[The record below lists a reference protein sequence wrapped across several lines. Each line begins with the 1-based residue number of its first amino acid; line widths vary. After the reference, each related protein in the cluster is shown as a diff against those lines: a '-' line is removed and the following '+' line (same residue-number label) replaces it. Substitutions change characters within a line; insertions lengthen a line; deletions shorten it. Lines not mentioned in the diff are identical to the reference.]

1 MAEKSHAILVALISG
16 VFLVLATVAG
26 ALIAKWTGS
35 WPFGGSEDVA
45 YAGRVTDRQTGQ
57 LIKGA
62 AVYVDTKGETQKY
75 YTGDSGTFMVK
86 LSPTTKTVHIRVQ
99 IDGYKPFDD
108 PVAPRSRNELE
119 DIRLDRNAG
128 RAINIPEGVT
138 LEAAIE
144 LAARQEDFGVEYGT
158 SCSPTLRHTKVK
170 SGPYHGEDMGVIID
184 QFKNQLLSPPPK
196 SNYEVQKVSE
206 RKVYQIACSK

>member
-1 MAEKSHAILVALISG
+1 MARASRTAILVALIS
-16 VFLVLATVAG
+16 AG
-26 ALIAKWTGS
+26 ATILGAVIAKSTGF
-35 WPFGGSEDVA
+35 WPFGPGEDVA

-86 LSPTTKTVHIRVQ
+86 LSSTTKTVHIRVQ
-99 IDGYKPFDD
+99 VDGYKPFDD

-119 DIRLDRNAG
+119 DIRLDKNPG
-128 RAINIPEGVT
+128 RGINIPEGVT
-138 LEAAIE
+138 LEVAIE
-144 LAARQEDFGVEYGT
+144 LAARQEDFGVEYGR
-158 SCSPTLRHTKVK
+158 SCSSTLRHTKVK
-170 SGPYHGEDMGVIID
+170 SGPYHGEDIGVIID

-196 SNYEVQKVSE
+196 SNYEVQKISE
-206 RKVYQIACSK
+206 RKVYQIECPK